1 MFKLF
6 KVLIINII
14 YIIMLCK
21 YCKSTDHVIDDC
33 TEIICKN
40 CKKYGHVHWKCTY
53 NTNSDVRIIRKKNK
67 KDKKDNKKNYNE
79 NFIKRDKKNDRDKE
93 YLINK
98 RLKRFIS
105 NLFEVYDLGGT
116 IPLEMSIWTCET
128 ETNDWPVEE
137 MTKWG
142 LTIEKLLTDLKKNL
156 LT

>member
-1 MFKLF
+1 
-6 KVLIINII
+6 
-14 YIIMLCK
+14 MLCK
-21 YCKSTDHVIDDC
+21 YCKSKDHVIDDC

-53 NTNSDVRIIRKKNK
+53 NTNNDVKIIRKKDK
-67 KDKKDNKKNYNE
+67 RDKRDKRIKKDNKKNYNE
-79 NFIKRDKKNDRDKE
+79 NFIKRDKKHERDKE

-116 IPLEMSIWTCET
+116 IPLEMSKDMWTCEN
-128 ETNDWPVEE
+128 ETDDWPIEE

-156 LT
+156 ST